1 MNCKDVKENL
11 IELVPAGSETEHPAD
26 PALLAHVKGCRSC
39 TEELDSLRSTMAML
53 DEWEAPEPSPY
64 FLSKLQANVRAES
77 ERQPQGWFAW
87 LRRPVMAASLAA
99 VLVVGGVSIPLIK
112 MFQSGSADPQQV
124 AGTAV
129 GDLDSLDR
137 NHDLLVSTDLLDEI
151 SGGPS
156 DDVSDADI

>member
-1 MNCKDVKENL
+1 MV
-11 IELVPAGSETEHPAD
+11 
-26 PALLAHVKGCRSC
+26 
-39 TEELDSLRSTMAML
+39 

-87 LRRPVMAASLAA
+87 LRRPAMAASLAA
-99 VLVVGGVSIPLIK
+99 VLVVGGVSVPLVK
-112 MFQSGSADPQQV
+112 MYKSGNPDTQQV

-156 DDVSDADI
+156 DDVSDTDI

>member
-11 IELVPAGSETEHPAD
+11 IELVPAGSENEHAAD
-26 PALLAHVKGCRSC
+26 PALLAHVKECQACAG
-39 TEELDSLRSTMAML
+39 ELDSLRSTMALL

-64 FLSKLQANVRAES
+64 FLSRLQANVRAES

-87 LRRPVMAASLAA
+87 LRRPVMATSLAA
-99 VLVVGGVSIPLIK
+99 VLLAGGISIPLLRNIAGPEPV
-112 MFQSGSADPQQV
+112 SV

-156 DDVSDADI
+156 DDVSDTDI

>member
-11 IELVPAGSETEHPAD
+11 IELVPAGSENEHAAD
-26 PALLAHVKGCRSC
+26 PALLAHVKGCRTC
-39 TEELDSLRSTMAML
+39 AEELDSLRGTMALL

-77 ERQPQGWFAW
+77 ERRPQGWFAW
-87 LRRPVMAASLAA
+87 LRRPAMAASLAA
-99 VLVVGGVSIPLIK
+99 VLVVGGVSIPLVK
-112 MFQSGSADPQQV
+112 MYKSGPDTQQV

>member
-11 IELVPAGSETEHPAD
+11 IELVPAGSENEPAAN
-26 PALLAHVKGCRSC
+26 PALLAHVKGCQAC
-39 TEELDSLRSTMAML
+39 ADELRSLRGTMALL

-77 ERQPQGWFAW
+77 ERKPQGWFAW
-87 LRRPVMAASLAA
+87 LRRPAMAASLAA
-99 VLVVGGVSIPLIK
+99 VLLVGGVSIPLLRQ
-112 MFQSGSADPQQV
+112 MRVQEPVSV

-129 GDLDSLDR
+129 GDLESLDR

-156 DDVSDADI
+156 DDVSDTEI

>member
-11 IELVPAGSETEHPAD
+11 IELVPAGSENEHAAD
-26 PALLAHVKGCRSC
+26 SALLAHVKGCQAC
-39 TEELDSLRSTMAML
+39 AGELDSLRNTMAML

-77 ERQPQGWFAW
+77 ERKPQGWFAW
-87 LRRPVMAASLAA
+87 LRRPAMAASLAA
-99 VLVVGGVSIPLIK
+99 VLLVGGVSIPLLRQ
-112 MFQSGSADPQQV
+112 MRVQEPVSV

-129 GDLDSLDR
+129 GDLESLDR

>member
-11 IELVPAGSETEHPAD
+11 IELVPAGSENEPAANS
-26 PALLAHVKGCRSC
+26 ALLAHVKGCQACS
-39 TEELDSLRSTMAML
+39 EELHSLRGTMAML

-77 ERQPQGWFAW
+77 ERKPQGWFAW
-87 LRRPVMAASLAA
+87 MRRPVMAASLAA
-99 VLVVGGVSIPLIK
+99 VLLVGGVSIPLLRQ
-112 MFQSGSADPQQV
+112 MRVQEPVSV

-129 GDLDSLDR
+129 GDLESLDR

-156 DDVSDADI
+156 DDVSDTDI

>member
-11 IELVPAGSETEHPAD
+11 IELVPAGSENEHAAD
-26 PALLAHVKGCRSC
+26 SALLAHVKGCQAC
-39 TEELDSLRSTMAML
+39 AGELDSLRNTMAML

-87 LRRPVMAASLAA
+87 LRRPAMAASLAA
-99 VLVVGGVSIPLIK
+99 VLLVGGVSIPLLK
-112 MFQSGSADPQQV
+112 QMRVQEPVSV

-129 GDLDSLDR
+129 GDLESLDR